1 MLEQTNLNSDGTFW
15 LKTTPDGK
23 RLVVGNQYCFN
34 GKWWVYV
41 GDYNSQ
47 FEAPNINCCYTVGN
61 RIYTRTKTQ
70 VNIMPREK
78 IKRKRADDG
87 RPINTDINDEDGGL
101 LVLMKT
107 ALKKNEV
114 TRSEFKQLYDND
126 SDMNNSLKQIESGN
140 SLSWKK
146 FTDLADRMHLPYKL
160 QLFNTDGSVIETY
173 NSDGC
178 IGEEKTPKKRKTT
191 KNNE

>member
-47 FEAPNINCCYTVGN
+47 SEAPNMNCCYTVGN

-70 VNIMPREK
+70 VTIMPREK

-107 ALKKNEV
+107 ALKKKEV
-114 TRSEFKQLYDND
+114 TRSDFKQLYDND
-126 SDMNNSLKQIESGN
+126 SDMNNSLRQIEAGN
-140 SLSWKK
+140 TLSWGK

-173 NSDGC
+173 NSDGTV
-178 IGEEKTPKKRKTT
+178 GEEKPKKKRST
-191 KNNE
+191 KK